1 MKKFEKPEFNIA
13 TYDVETNVDLTIEAI
28 WNSQK
33 NFFLPGSSVTILDEN
48 GNSKD
53 FTK

>member
-1 MKKFEKPEFNIA
+1 MVYTIVHGERSYE
-13 TYDVETNVDLTIEAI
+13 VETSVDLTLEAI

-33 NFFLPGSSVTILDEN
+33 NFFLPGSSVTILDES
-48 GNSKD
+48 GNAKD